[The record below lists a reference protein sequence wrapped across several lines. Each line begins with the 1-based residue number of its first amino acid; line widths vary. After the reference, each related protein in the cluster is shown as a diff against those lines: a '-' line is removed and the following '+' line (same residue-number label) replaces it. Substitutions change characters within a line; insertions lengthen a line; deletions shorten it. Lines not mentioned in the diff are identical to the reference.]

1 MRIYIS
7 GKMTGLPDLGRQ
19 KFMETQSQLE
29 MYGHTVL
36 NPALLPPGLEKS
48 AYMPMCLAVV
58 DAAEAVYMLDN
69 WKQSPG
75 AQLEHDYAMYQGK
88 LIIYS
93 TEEVSL

>member
-29 MYGHTVL
+29 KLGHTVL
-36 NPALLPPGLEKS
+36 NPAILPPGLEKS
-48 AYMPMCLAVV
+48 AYMPICLAMV
-58 DAAEAVYMLDN
+58 DAAEAIYMLDN

-75 AQLEHDYAMYQGK
+75 AQIEHDYAAYRGK

-93 TEEVSL
+93 AEEVLL